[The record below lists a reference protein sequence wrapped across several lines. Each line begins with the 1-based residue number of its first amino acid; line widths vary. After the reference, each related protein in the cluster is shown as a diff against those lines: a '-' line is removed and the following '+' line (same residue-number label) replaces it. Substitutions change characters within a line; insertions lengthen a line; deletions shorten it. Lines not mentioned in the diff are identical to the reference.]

1 MKPISRDEYNKV
13 IGLCEKLESHIDN
26 GLLKMIENEEEVNL
40 DFQVNRTHYKTLYR
54 CEDELIITSE
64 YTDEDGEVY
73 EDEDNL
79 LEQPLQE
86 KLMIYKQ
93 IVKFS

>member
-13 IGLCEKLESHIDN
+13 IELCGKLDSHIDN
-26 GLLKMIENEEEVNL
+26 GLLKMIEDEEEVNL
-40 DFQVNRTHYKTLYR
+40 DFQANRTHYKTLYR
-54 CEDELIITSE
+54 SEDELIVTSE

-73 EDEDNL
+73 ENEDNL
-79 LEQPLQE
+79 LELPLQE
-86 KLMIYKQ
+86 KLMIYKR

>member
-1 MKPISRDEYNKV
+1 MKPITKNEHDKV
-13 IGLCEKLESHIDN
+13 TELCKTLESHIDN
-26 GLLKMIENEEEVNL
+26 GLLKMVEDEEEVNL
-40 DFQVNRTHYKTLYR
+40 DFQANRTHYKTLYR
-54 CEDELIITSE
+54 SEDELIVTSE

-86 KLMIYKQ
+86 KLMIYNQ
-93 IVKFS
+93 IVKFE